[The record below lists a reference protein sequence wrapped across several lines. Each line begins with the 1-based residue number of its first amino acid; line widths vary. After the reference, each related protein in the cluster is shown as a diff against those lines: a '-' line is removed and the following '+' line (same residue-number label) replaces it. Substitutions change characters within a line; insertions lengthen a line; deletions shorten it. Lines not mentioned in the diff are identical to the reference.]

1 MQRLERQAQ
10 VYREV
15 FGEISHDPPPYPFSR
30 SESVKSQSTIR
41 SSSSSVPPPQYSKV
55 NEGHSDH
62 SRFRPGPEGA
72 ILPKDSL
79 ILVTA
84 ANSFQGIQIVD
95 QLLAHGYRVRGA
107 VRDAAK
113 AVWTSKLFKHK
124 YGPGRY
130 TTSIV
135 SDMVPRNAYDLAVRS
150 CAGVIHCASVTK
162 LDPDPTKTIAPS
174 IAGALNAL
182 ASASRESSV
191 KRFVYCSA
199 LTAAVDPTIGRLNH
213 VTYES
218 WNMECFQAAWNG
230 PISNKAESD
239 MERAWSVQCAAKF
252 QTEQAVWRWYRE
264 QRPEFDLN
272 TGEFVAQLVM
282 RMEQIHT
289 SLAASRKGHNC

>member
-30 SESVKSQSTIR
+30 SGSVKSQSTFK
-41 SSSSSVPPPQYSKV
+41 STSTSAPPPQYSKV
-55 NEGHSDH
+55 NQGHSDQ
-62 SRFRPGPEGA
+62 SPFLPGPLDA

-113 AVWTSKLFKHK
+113 AVWTSKLFKHR

-135 SDMVPRNAYDLAVRS
+135 SDMVPRHAYDLAVRS

-162 LDPDPTKTIAPS
+162 MDRDPLKVIAPS

-182 ASASRESSV
+182 ASAAREHSV
-191 KRFVYCSA
+191 KRFVYCSS
-199 LTAAVDPTIGRLNH
+199 LTAAVDPTIGRINH
-213 VTYES
+213 VDFES

-230 PISNKAESD
+230 IDSSNNPDSD
-239 MERAWSVQCAAKF
+239 MERAWSVQCSAKF

-264 QRPEFDLN
+264 KRPEFELN
-272 TGEFVAQLVM
+272 TGRLKQSK
-282 RMEQIHT
+282 IY
-289 SLAASRKGHNC
+289 SLMGF